1 MPFSVKSS
9 RADAALSELME
20 LTGEGITEAVTR
32 ALEDRLAKARI
43 DARVRGIDM
52 MWRVEQFQQ
61 GFAHL
66 RPTRHLSDEEL
77 VGYDDDGLPT

>member
-1 MPFSVKSS
+1 MPFSVKST